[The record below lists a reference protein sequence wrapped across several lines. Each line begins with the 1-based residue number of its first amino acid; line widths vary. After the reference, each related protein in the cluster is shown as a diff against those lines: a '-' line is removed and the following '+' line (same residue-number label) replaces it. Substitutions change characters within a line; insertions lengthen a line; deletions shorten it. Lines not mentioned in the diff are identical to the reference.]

1 MTIRTVHVVIRGSGL
16 CSETVAVYGTLSAA
30 EDRAFQI
37 ISNLFDDCG
46 MDPDDSDSP
55 SRRNIQAWN
64 DWWDH
69 EPDMQVFVNS
79 VPFFD

>member
-1 MTIRTVHVVIRGSGL
+1 MTIRTVHVVVRGSDL
-16 CSETVAVYGTLSAA
+16 CSETVAVYSTISAA

-37 ISNLFDDCG
+37 ISDLFDDCG
-46 MDPDDSDSP
+46 MEPDDSDSP
-55 SRRNIQAWN
+55 NRRNIQAWN

-79 VPFFD
+79 VPYFD